1 VKGQNVLT
9 FSLSQMSHVVL
20 AWHWHDEKSEPLEN
34 EIESIWKAFSQR
46 FQAFKAAL
54 SNLLL
59 DNH

>member
-1 VKGQNVLT
+1 MLG
-9 FSLSQMSHVVL
+9 
-20 AWHWHDEKSEPLEN
+20 HWHDEKSELLEN

-46 FQAFKAAL
+46 FQTLKAAL

>member
-1 VKGQNVLT
+1 
-9 FSLSQMSHVVL
+9 MSCLLGHF
-20 AWHWHDEKSEPLEN
+20 HNEKSELLEN